1 MGGSSPA
8 ATLAKGQMLGAL
20 FASKGWGKAMP
31 GKGFSTMFSPY
42 ADGKAMAGKGFSAVF
57 SPYAN
62 GKAKAAGMKKANPE
76 AKIYVGNLAFK
87 TTWQGLKDHMSAAGT
102 VVYAKINVDSS
113 QIGFGFALA
122 NGREMSKGTGLVEY
136 ASPMEALNAIGSL
149 NGSELDGRAITVDW
163 WGQNGQS

>member
-31 GKGFSTMFSPY
+31 GKGFS
-42 ADGKAMAGKGFSAVF
+42 AML

-87 TTWQGLKDHMSAAGT
+87 TTWQGLKDHMGAAGT

-113 QIGFGFALA
+113 QIGLGFALA